1 MTFPL
6 PVCDA
11 LRAALPRG
19 GRVLL
24 GLSGGVD
31 SSVALAL
38 LQHLGCEVHTVTLK
52 NFCTSDGA
60 FGGEGNRSCCSLDAI
75 DAARRTAASR
85 GARHWVSSVESE
97 FRARVIGPFVDE
109 YLSGRT
115 PNPCVGCNSGVRFP
129 QLTHLA
135 DELGCDLVATGHYA
149 RVLDGPGGPALHR
162 GLDPDKDQ
170 SYFLHRLDRD
180 LLARCVFPLGWSTK
194 AEVRAAAAA
203 LGLEAAARPDSQ
215 EICFVPDDDRG
226 FLFAGRETGGG
237 GEIVHRDG
245 RVLGRHRGLAYYT
258 VGQRRGL
265 GIAGAE
271 PLFVTALDAARNR
284 VVVGP
289 RGALRVARI
298 RCDGFADQSG
308 VPDRGPPDDGP
319 PQDDPPNGVSW
330 TVQLRHR
337 HAGSPVRAWT
347 RAGAR
352 FEVELDGAAEGVAP
366 GQFLV
371 LYRGDRVCGGGRI
384 VGTAPAGE
392 EIAS

>member
-1 MTFPL
+1 MSFPL
-6 PVCDA
+6 PVPDA

-19 GRVLL
+19 SGVLL

-38 LQHLGCEVHTVTLK
+38 LVHLGCEVHAVTLK
-52 NFCTSDGA
+52 NFCTSDGS

-75 DAARRTAASR
+75 DAARRTAAAL
-85 GARHWVSSVESE
+85 GARHWVSGVEPA
-97 FRARVIGPFVDE
+97 FRSRVIEPFVDE
-109 YLSGRT
+109 YLAGRT
-115 PNPCVGCNSGVRFP
+115 PNPCVGCNAAVRFP

-135 DELGCDLVATGHYA
+135 DELGLDLVATGHYA
-149 RVLDGPGGPALHR
+149 RVLAGPDGPELHR
-162 GLDPDKDQ
+162 ALDPDKDQ
-170 SYFLHRLDRD
+170 SYFLHRLERD
-180 LLARCVFPLGWSTK
+180 VLARCVFPLGWSAK
-194 AEVRAAAAA
+194 PDVRAAAAA

-215 EICFVPDDDRG
+215 EICFVPDDDRS
-226 FLFAGRETGGG
+226 FLFAGRDTGPG

-245 RVLGRHRGLAYYT
+245 RVLGRHRGLAHYT

-265 GIAGAE
+265 GVAGGE
-271 PLFVTALDAARNR
+271 PLFVVALEKEGNR

-289 RGALRVARI
+289 RDALRVGRV
-298 RCDGFADQSG
+298 RCDGFVDLAG
-308 VPDRGPPDDGP
+308 VPRRGPAGP
-319 PQDDPPNGVSW
+319 GPW

-337 HAGSPVRAWT
+337 HAGVPVQDWSRD
-347 RAGAR
+347 GAR

-384 VGTAPAGE
+384 VGAGPAQGGD
-392 EIAS
+392 AS

>member
-1 MTFPL
+1 MSFPL
-6 PVCDA
+6 PVPDA

-19 GRVLL
+19 GGVLL

-38 LQHLGCEVHTVTLK
+38 LQHLGCEVHAVTLK
-52 NFCTSDGA
+52 NFCTSNGA

-75 DAARRTAASR
+75 DAARRAAASQ
-85 GARHWVSSVESE
+85 GVPHWVSGVEPS
-97 FRARVIGPFVDE
+97 FRARVIEPFVDE
-109 YLSGRT
+109 YLAGRT
-115 PNPCVGCNSGVRFP
+115 PNPCVGCNSTVRFP

-135 DELGCDLVATGHYA
+135 DELGLDFVATGHYA
-149 RVLDGPGGPALHR
+149 RVLAGPDGPGLHR
-162 GLDPDKDQ
+162 ALDPDKDQ

-180 LLARCVFPLGWSTK
+180 VLERCVFPLGWSTK
-194 AEVRAAAAA
+194 TAVRAAAAA
-203 LGLEAAARPDSQ
+203 LGLEAADRPDSQ
-215 EICFVPDDDRG
+215 EICFVPDDDRS
-226 FLFAGRETGGG
+226 FLFQGRGAGAG

-245 RVLGRHRGLAYYT
+245 RVLGRHRGLEHYT

-265 GIAGAE
+265 GVAGAE
-271 PLFVTALDAARNR
+271 PLYVVALEQAHNR

-289 RGALRVARI
+289 RSALRVARV
-298 RCDGFADQSG
+298 RCDGFADLAG
-308 VPDRGPPDDGP
+308 VPDRGPPDPGP
-319 PQDDPPNGVSW
+319 W

-337 HAGSPVRAWT
+337 HAGAPVRAWT
-347 RAGAR
+347 RDGGR

-384 VGTAPAGE
+384 VGTGPAQGE
-392 EIAS
+392 VVP

>member
-1 MTFPL
+1 MSFPL
-6 PVCDA
+6 PVSDA

-19 GRVLL
+19 AGVLL

-31 SSVALAL
+31 SSVSLAL

-75 DAARRTAASR
+75 DAARRTAAAR
-85 GARHWVSSVESE
+85 GARHWVSGVEPA

-109 YLSGRT
+109 YLAGRT
-115 PNPCVGCNSGVRFP
+115 PNPCVGCNGAVRFP
-129 QLTHLA
+129 QLTRLA
-135 DELGCDLVATGHYA
+135 DELGLGFVATGHYA
-149 RVLDGPGGPALHR
+149 RVLAGPGGPGLHR

-170 SYFLHRLDRD
+170 SYFLHRLDRGV
-180 LLARCVFPLGWSTK
+180 LGRCVFPLGWSSK
-194 AEVRAAAAA
+194 SEVRAAAAA
-203 LGLEAAARPDSQ
+203 LGLESAARPDSQ
-215 EICFVPDDDRG
+215 EICFVPDDDRA
-226 FLFAGRETGGG
+226 FLFEGRETGRG

-245 RVLGRHRGLAYYT
+245 RCLGRHRGLEHYT

-265 GIAGAE
+265 GLADAE
-271 PLFVTALDAARNR
+271 PLYVLALERERNR

-289 RGALRVARI
+289 REALRVARV
-298 RCDGFADQSG
+298 RCDGFADLAD
-308 VPDRGPPDDGP
+308 VPDRGPPDGAP
-319 PQDDPPNGVSW
+319 W
-330 TVQLRHR
+330 TAQLRHR
-337 HAGSPVRAWT
+337 HAGVPVRSWS
-347 RAGAR
+347 RAGGD
-352 FEVELDGAAEGVAP
+352 FEVELGAAAEGVAP

-392 EIAS
+392 ETVT